1 MIPESLFSVTRNEY
15 KVFVEQIKPECRRVE
30 TIELNRTSTAV
41 KVFSKKTGKCLC
53 SRVSYEPLVEGEE
66 RRPEEYYIFEMP
78 DDDERQ
84 AYKPKAQLVLE
95 TREEVQA
102 FVNLMS
108 KLQKEKEQNNG

>member
-15 KVFVEQIKPECRRVE
+15 KVFVEQIKPDCRRVE
-30 TIELNRTSTAV
+30 EVELSNNSTAI
-41 KVFSKKTGKCLC
+41 KIFSNKTGKCLC
-53 SRVSYEPLVEGEE
+53 SRVSYTPLTEGEE
-66 RRPEEYYIFEMP
+66 CRPEEYYIFEMP

-84 AYKPKAQLVLE
+84 EYKARPRLVLE

-108 KLQKEKEQNNG
+108 KMQKEQNNG

>member
-15 KVFVEQIKPECRRVE
+15 KVFVEQIKPDYRRVE
-30 TIELNRTSTAV
+30 EVELSNNSTAI
-41 KVFSKKTGKCLC
+41 KIFSNKTGKCLC
-53 SRVSYEPLVEGEE
+53 SRVSYTPLIEGEE

-84 AYKPKAQLVLE
+84 EYKARPRLVLE

-102 FVNLMS
+102 FVNLIS
-108 KLQKEKEQNNG
+108 KMQKEQNNG